1 MRQWLFKSEPSD
13 WSWTQQV
20 DKGTEGEPWS
30 GVRNFQAQR
39 YMQEMSV
46 GDLGFF
52 YHSGRRREIVGVV
65 KVVKPFQPD
74 PTDESGRFGM
84 VWVEAL
90 QALTSPV
97 SLSQIRSEMTLREM
111 RLIRQPRLSVMPVT
125 DSEWSKILSMSQEIS
140 GSGV

>member
-1 MRQWLFKSEPSD
+1 M
-13 WSWTQQV
+13 
-20 DKGTEGEPWS
+20 
-30 GVRNFQAQR
+30 
-39 YMQEMSV
+39 
-46 GDLGFF
+46 
-52 YHSGRRREIVGVV
+52 GVV

-74 PTDESGRFGM
+74 PTDESGRFGR